1 MDGNLWEEQSWPEEL
16 YGRLK
21 LSDDRLTIRLLHILS
36 GKGNDQIR
44 CKLFRSTLISSPAYE
59 ALSYTWGTSTDR
71 RTLLVNNIELL
82 ITVNLE
88 AAIRHIRRQQCKR
101 LVWIDALCIN
111 QHDLAERSAQVQEM
125 GNIYSFA
132 ERVLIW
138 LGPPQ
143 GDTND
148 YNLATEF
155 IRQEAYPDDPQHR
168 CDVKK
173 ASRAVHAASQL
184 LSHNWWTRVWV
195 VQEMS
200 RARRDPCIIV
210 GPDQYLSWADL
221 SVFHVECLQG
231 LISIRDRTRTPP
243 RLPDLDV
250 EEAGVEA
257 ATKRISQD
265 LSYLLD
271 ATHKFQSSDP
281 RDKIFALWTLVRG
294 SRGAR
299 LKPDYTNSISRVF
312 TAVTAEIIEA
322 IGTID
327 ILGRRWGAPNK
338 DFPSWVPD
346 YSVRTPRPF
355 PASAEILGLI
365 KVGRNAAAA
374 PQCVSVDGGPV
385 KLHVTGTRIDHVIKV
400 LAIAPFTKLEDQPRI
415 DAASRSDREQKIEAE
430 ERELNRLR
438 ERHGMLLDDS
448 LATRIAH
455 VEKLRRTNQEETAKA
470 SRILADLTSSQ
481 APFVPLIKE
490 FGSWVA
496 SATPSTKSS
505 EHGADELMI
514 RQAWSAIE
522 HFCDTE
528 FHEQLMTH
536 RSLLEEI
543 QEEKRKCWADINW
556 HGGEEAFL
564 ASTWTDISRY
574 GGEEE
579 FLASTA
585 NEKDV
590 FRRRIRERVIH
601 DAKQE
606 LPDAPSLVL
615 FETSM
620 GFTGFGSHHILSNDE
635 LVVLQDMQ
643 SVSVLRMHTPL
654 GVGEATYFGSV
665 FLHGRP
671 SGTASHVHS
680 KEGPTEV
687 FKLV

>member
-16 YGRLK
+16 YGKLK
-21 LSDDRLTIRLLHILS
+21 LSDDRFTIRLLHILP

-44 CKLFRSTLISSPAYE
+44 CKLFRSTLIGSPAYE

-88 AAIRHIRRQQCKR
+88 AAIRHIRHQQCKR

-143 GDTND
+143 GDAND

-195 VQEMS
+195 V
-200 RARRDPCIIV
+200 
-210 GPDQYLSWADL
+210 
-221 SVFHVECLQG
+221 
-231 LISIRDRTRTPP
+231 TRTPP
-243 RLPDLDV
+243 RLRDLDV

-281 RDKIFALWTLVRG
+281 RDKIFALWTLARG

-312 TAVTAEIIEA
+312 TAVTAEIIEG

-346 YSVRTPRPF
+346 YSVRAPRPF

-365 KVGRNAAAA
+365 KVGRDVAAA
-374 PQCVSVDGGPV
+374 PQCISVDGVPV
-385 KLHVTGTRIDHVIKV
+385 KLLVTGTRIDRVIKV

-415 DAASRSDREQKIEAE
+415 DAASRWDREQKIEAE

-455 VEKLRRTNQEETAKA
+455 VEKLRRTNQEEIAKA
-470 SRILADLTSSQ
+470 ARILADLTSSQ

-505 EHGADELMI
+505 DHGADELTI
-514 RQAWSAIE
+514 RQAWSAID
-522 HFCDTE
+522 HFCNTE
-528 FHEQLMTH
+528 FHEQLMAH

-543 QEEKRKCWADINW
+543 QEEKRKCWTYINRN
-556 HGGEEAFL
+556 GGEE
-564 ASTWTDISRY
+564 
-574 GGEEE
+574 G

-585 NEKDV
+585 SEKDV
-590 FRRRIRERVIH
+590 VRRGTLERVIRE
-601 DAKQE
+601 AKQE

-635 LVVLQDMQ
+635 LVVLQNMQ
-643 SVSVLRMHTPL
+643 SVSVLRMHTPPD
-654 GVGEATYFGSV
+654 VGEATYFGSV
-665 FLHGRP
+665 FLHGSP

-680 KEGPTEV
+680 KGGPTEV